1 MKKRNM
7 IGAIICSVCLVAASA
22 VPAMADAMKVV
33 TLGADLSDA
42 QKQTM
47 LNYFKVNTNEVQI
60 MYITNEDEV
69 RHLSSY
75 IPMEQIGTR
84 TVSCAYVKP
93 TTSGGIKV
101 RTANLNYVT
110 CNMIATTLSTSGV
123 TNCEVVAACPFE
135 VSGTGALTGVIMA
148 YQTASGEQLDETKV
162 ELATQEMVITGELGE
177 EVGQDEAVNIV
188 NEAKM
193 EVLSN
198 NIQNADEIYNI
209 VIDIADQN
217 NMMMSAEQLEEIV
230 TLLEQIA
237 QQDYNYEDMKETLEN
252 VEENVNGEAAEE
264 VTDGEV
270 AEDVTIEDMTEEEAI
285 EEIDS
290 ILDDLDE
297 SILGE
302 DVIAGS
308 TEDPTVGEVT
318 ESTETTETLPEGTED
333 WETSEDWEVIEG
345 ELDAEYVEETT
356 EPVDPE
362 YTEESVDGSEIAEGE
377 EMYAV
382 EGEMAEEELVEYVE
396 EHDTTLLSEDA
407 AYMFSQVE
415 LFCEGEYM
423 NDPAALEQ
431 AMPGA
436 MASVTVDI
444 ETGEALSDKVLDIYY
459 DILLN
464 GTGSYVPS
472 ETDLYISTEL
482 NMIDNEMKKL
492 FGLIPNDGA
501 EDILAEIAAEY
512 KTMLYDDTMRFFE
525 MLYGETSMIEETYEE
540 MPAEEMP
547 VEDYTE
553 EYVEEYTE

>member
-1 MKKRNM
+1 MKKRNI
-7 IGAIICSVCLVAASA
+7 IGALLCSVCLVAASA
-22 VPAMADAMKVV
+22 VPTMADAMKVV

-47 LNYFKVNTNEVQI
+47 LNYFKVNTDEVQI
-60 MYITNEDEV
+60 MYITNADEV
-69 RHLSSY
+69 KHLSSY

-162 ELATQEMVITGELGE
+162 ELATQEMVITGNLGA
-177 EVGQDEAVNIV
+177 EVGQDEATNIV

-198 NIQNADEIYNI
+198 NVMNADEIYNI
-209 VIDIADQN
+209 VVQIADQN
-217 NMMMSAEQLEEIV
+217 NMMMTSEQLDDIV
-230 TLLEQIA
+230 SLLEQIA

-252 VEENVNGEAAEE
+252 VEANLNTDAAEE
-264 VTDGEV
+264 ALDSEV
-270 AEDVTIEDMTEEEAI
+270 EADSETSEELTEEEM
-285 EEIDS
+285 DS
-290 ILDDLDE
+290 ILADLDE

-308 TEDPTVGEVT
+308 TEDPTVGETTVS
-318 ESTETTETLPEGTED
+318 ESSEATDALPEEEWD
-333 WETSEDWEVIEG
+333 
-345 ELDAEYVEETT
+345 YVEETDT
-356 EPVDPE
+356 EYMEETTAPE
-362 YTEESVDGSEIAEGE
+362 SEEEIVYDETTESD
-377 EMYAV
+377 EMYAT
-382 EGEMAEEELVEYVE
+382 EGEDLEEYVE
-396 EHDTTLLSEDA
+396 EHDTALLSEDA
-407 AYMFSQVE
+407 AYMFEQVE

-423 NDPAALEQ
+423 NDPAALEE

-436 MASVTVDI
+436 MASVTLDI
-444 ETGEALSDKVLDIYY
+444 ETGEKLADKVLDIYY
-459 DILLN
+459 DILLK
-464 GTGSYVPS
+464 GTASYVPS
-472 ETDLYISTEL
+472 ETDLYFSTEL
-482 NMIDNEMKKL
+482 NMMDNEMKKL
-492 FGLIPNDGA
+492 FGIIANDGT

-512 KTMLYDDTMRFFE
+512 KTMLYDDTMKFFE
-525 MLYGETSMIEETYEE
+525 MLYGETVIIDETYDEAEAEYVEE
-540 MPAEEMP
+540 YADEY
-547 VEDYTE
+547 VE
-553 EYVEEYTE
+553 EYVEEEYAE

>member
-1 MKKRNM
+1 MKKRKLVGALLCSACLI
-7 IGAIICSVCLVAASA
+7 IGSA

-33 TLGADLSDA
+33 TLGADLSA
-42 QKQTM
+42 EQQQRM
-47 LNYFKVNTNEVQI
+47 LNYFKVDTNEAQI
-60 MYITNEDEV
+60 MYITNADEV

-148 YQTASGEQLDETKV
+148 YQTASGETLDETKV

-209 VIDIADQN
+209 VIDIAEQN
-217 NMMMSAEQLEEIV
+217 EMLMSAEQLEEIV

-252 VEENVNGEAAEE
+252 VESNVNGDVATDVEVDEE
-264 VTDGEV
+264 VL
-270 AEDVTIEDMTEEEAI
+270 TEEELADEIEI
-285 EEIDS
+285 EEAES

-308 TEDPTVGEVT
+308 TEDPTVGESTEVVEEMDTT
-318 ESTETTETLPEGTED
+318 ESSPEE
-333 WETSEDWEVIEG
+333 
-345 ELDAEYVEETT
+345 AAPEETF
-356 EPVDPE
+356 PE
-362 YTEESVDGSEIAEGE
+362 ETEEWEYEDEYMEEVPYEDESLADE

-382 EGEMAEEELVEYVE
+382 EEEMASEELTEVEDSMDV
-396 EHDTTLLSEDA
+396 TLLSEDA
-407 AYMFSQVE
+407 AYMFEKTE
-415 LFCEGEYM
+415 LFCKGEYM

-431 AMPGA
+431 AMTGA
-436 MASVTVDI
+436 EASVTLNI
-444 ETGEALSDKVLDIYY
+444 ETGEAVYDKVLRIYY
-459 DILLN
+459 DILLK
-464 GTGSYVPS
+464 GTDSYVPS
-472 ETDLYISTEL
+472 ETDLYFSVEL
-482 NMIDNEMKKL
+482 NMIDNEMKKV
-492 FGLIPNDGA
+492 FGLIPSEG
-501 EDILAEIAAEY
+501 EDVLAEVAAEY
-512 KTMLYDDTMRFFE
+512 RTMLYEDTMRFFE
-525 MLYGETSMIEETYEE
+525 MLYGESLAVEETYEDY
-540 MPAEEMP
+540 AEES
-547 VEDYTE
+547 
-553 EYVEEYTE
+553 VEEYTEEYTE

>member
-1 MKKRNM
+1 MKKRNVL
-7 IGAIICSVCLVAASA
+7 GAVLCSVCLVAASS

-33 TLGADLSDA
+33 TLGADLSEA
-42 QKQTM
+42 QQQTM
-47 LNYFKVNTNEVQI
+47 LKYFKVDTSEAQI

-75 IPMEQIGTR
+75 IPREQIGTR

-148 YQTASGEQLDETKV
+148 YQTASGEKLDETKV

-193 EVLSN
+193 EILSN
-198 NIQNADEIYNI
+198 NVQNADEIYNI

-217 NMMMSAEQLEEIV
+217 NMMMSAEQLDQIV
-230 TLLEQIA
+230 VLLEQIA

-252 VEENVNGEAAEE
+252 VEANVNEE
-264 VTDGEV
+264 VTDPEEV
-270 AEDVTIEDMTEEEAI
+270 PVEEMEENELSEEEMTEEMEEI
-285 EEIDS
+285 DEIDS
-290 ILDDLDE
+290 IIDDLDE

-308 TEDPTVGEVT
+308 TEDPTVGAEVT
-318 ESTETTETLPEGTED
+318 EEAETTETMPEEVED
-333 WETSEDWEVIEG
+333 WGYVEEEMIPE
-345 ELDAEYVEETT
+345 EEYVEPEYV
-356 EPVDPE
+356 EPE
-362 YTEESVDGSEIAEGE
+362 YTEESIEGE

-382 EGEMAEEELVEYVE
+382 DEEMADEELIEEEVK
-396 EHDTTLLSEDA
+396 HDITLLSEDA
-407 AYMFSQVE
+407 AYMFEQTE
-415 LFCEGEYM
+415 LFCTGEYL
-423 NDPAALEQ
+423 NDPVALEM
-431 AMPGA
+431 AMPEA
-436 MASVTVDI
+436 MASVTLSY
-444 ETGEALSDKVLDIYY
+444 ESGEKVYDKVLDIYY
-459 DILLN
+459 NILLK
-464 GTGSYVPS
+464 GTDSYVPS
-472 ETDLYISTEL
+472 ETDLYFSTEL
-482 NMIDNEMKKL
+482 NMIDNEMKKV
-492 FGLIPNDGA
+492 FRIIPSDE
-501 EDILAEIAAEY
+501 EDILPEIAAEY
-512 KTMLYDDTMRFFE
+512 KTMLYEDTMKFFE
-525 MLYGETSMIEETYEE
+525 MLYGESLSVEDVYEE
-540 MPAEEMP
+540 MPEEY
-547 VEDYTE
+547 VEDYEE